1 MQKIEKLANGLT
13 LLRVPMAGV
22 ESVTSVVMVG
32 AGSRYEQSEDWG
44 VAHFL
49 EHMVFKGTKKYPNN
63 KILSETVDGVGAVF
77 NAFTSEEMTA
87 FYLRSAASDLDL
99 MLDVLSQLTTQALIE
114 TEEINRERGVILEEK
129 HMYEDVPSSFNAQEF
144 NKMVYAGSGL
154 GHDIVGTQKSITNIT
169 RKNFLRFINEWYRPE
184 NMLIVVAGKASK
196 VNDKNLSK
204 KIERLW
210 QFGKFSGKVGEQKK
224 QWEKEF
230 KYGKKLN
237 FIDRDTEQSHFVLA
251 WPALNRFDE
260 RDQVLS
266 VLQTILGGNMSSR
279 LFSEVRERRGLC
291 YYVHS
296 TSEAFCDCGSFG
308 AAAGINPDKL
318 EEAVKVTVNEFIQIA
333 EQKKPITATELNKAK
348 NYLVG
353 QLTLG
358 AESVFNLALNYG
370 MQYLFEQRIRTVSE
384 QMARIKAV
392 TLDQVHELAKE
403 IIVPGQ
409 LRFGAIGK
417 ISDKQKNTIEKLVLG
432 K

>member
-114 TEEINRERGVILEEK
+114 TAEINRERGVILEEK

-169 RKNFLRFINEWYRPE
+169 RKNFLRFINKWYRPE

-384 QMARIKAV
+384 QIARIKAV

>member
-169 RKNFLRFINEWYRPE
+169 RKNFLRFINKWYRPE